1 MGKSRKN
8 KASGNRKGSYY
19 DDSDYNNPNQKLKK
33 SKHTDSRKDKNIEKG
48 IFIDWDSI

>member
-8 KASGNRKGSYY
+8 KSTNNSKESYY
-19 DDSDYNNPNQKLKK
+19 DDSFNPNKKLKK
-33 SKHTDSRKDKNIEKG
+33 SKHNDSRKDKITEKG